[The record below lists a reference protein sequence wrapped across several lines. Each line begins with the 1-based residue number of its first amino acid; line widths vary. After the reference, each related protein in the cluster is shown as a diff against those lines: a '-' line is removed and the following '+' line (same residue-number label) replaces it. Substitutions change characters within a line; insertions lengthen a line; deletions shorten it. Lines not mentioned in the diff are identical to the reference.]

1 MSHFDVQRQIR
12 ESVEKMQ
19 SEMLELREWEQE
31 IQAKDDQIKRQPTT
45 QIEAPPVRGTKAYND
60 FVSGKTQPTPSVS
73 TPSPSSSLDE
83 AEELKQKGNK
93 FFQQNNLPE
102 AIKLYTE
109 SLALSPSPAT
119 FSNRSFSHFKMG
131 DFYMALDD
139 ANSAISLDPFFYKAY
154 VRRSNANRR
163 LGRLGDAAIDLE
175 NALKHAPTKVHH
187 ELLKELGEIQ
197 RLQSAQIVENQ
208 SKIKEELISSV
219 KIDSKDT
226 SSPNQFDGRILVQEI
241 STEHQDEKKEEQ
253 KEQIPL
259 NQESSEISSEIS
271 SEKQGKPVIKST
283 QDPSS
288 QPSSSFVPA
297 LPPVPSTL
305 SEVELGFR
313 ELEGFP
319 KLLTQYVYSID
330 PKKLVSIFKNG
341 LSTPIFNTIISS
353 LLNIDDLNFI
363 YEFLLNMSK
372 VSRFSFVA
380 LFIKDKTLISNLFDR
395 LNSGDF
401 SELESLKKTYKL

>member
-1 MSHFDVQRQIR
+1 MLFP
-12 ESVEKMQ
+12 Q
-19 SEMLELREWEQE
+19 SPL
-31 IQAKDDQIKRQPTT
+31 I
-45 QIEAPPVRGTKAYND
+45 
-60 FVSGKTQPTPSVS
+60 PS
-73 TPSPSSSLDE
+73 
-83 AEELKQKGNK
+83 
-93 FFQQNNLPE
+93 F
-102 AIKLYTE
+102 IKL
-109 SLALSPSPAT
+109 
-119 FSNRSFSHFKMG
+119 
-131 DFYMALDD
+131 
-139 ANSAISLDPFFYKAY
+139 I
-154 VRRSNANRR
+154 
-163 LGRLGDAAIDLE
+163 LGDAAIDLE
-175 NALKHAPTKVHH
+175 NALKHAPTKVHQ

-226 SSPNQFDGRILVQEI
+226 SSPTQFDGRKLVQEI

-259 NQESSEISSEIS
+259 NQESSENL
-271 SEKQGKPVIKST
+271 SEKQEKPVIKST
-283 QDPSS
+283 QEPSS

-341 LSTPIFNTIISS
+341 LSTPIFNTIINS